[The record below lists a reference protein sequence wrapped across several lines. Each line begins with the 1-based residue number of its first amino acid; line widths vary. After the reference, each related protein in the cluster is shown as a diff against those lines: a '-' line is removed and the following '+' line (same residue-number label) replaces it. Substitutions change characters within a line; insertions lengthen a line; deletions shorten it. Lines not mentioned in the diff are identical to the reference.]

1 LNYSWRKN
9 PLFLAISMNPSS
21 LFSNAN
27 RPPRLEVYYDPS
39 RLPLPDVV
47 GWLDAMGIA
56 AVHRTPQDASPEWL
70 QKYGCCFPW
79 VVADGRMVLKAG
91 FQRSHLE
98 RLAQRW
104 FGTALVV
111 WLRTPKRVSQEL
123 SSFIKP
129 EGKPF
134 TIAGSGVAK
143 TSRNLQVWETS
154 GDAATELSALLLE
167 SFRQGW
173 RPILLGTESD
183 KPPADAWIE
192 RAIEQLKQYD
202 IVIARNQDQNVV
214 MFGTRAWH
222 GELFQ
227 NTQSVNQE
235 WFVGLVNK
243 AKELGLAVAEL
254 DIEGVTHLDNA
265 DSIHE
270 NEKRESRS

>member
-1 LNYSWRKN
+1 
-9 PLFLAISMNPSS
+9 
-21 LFSNAN
+21 
-27 RPPRLEVYYDPS
+27 
-39 RLPLPDVV
+39 
-47 GWLDAMGIA
+47 
-56 AVHRTPQDASPEWL
+56 
-70 QKYGCCFPW
+70 

-192 RAIEQLKQYD
+192 WAIEQLKQYD